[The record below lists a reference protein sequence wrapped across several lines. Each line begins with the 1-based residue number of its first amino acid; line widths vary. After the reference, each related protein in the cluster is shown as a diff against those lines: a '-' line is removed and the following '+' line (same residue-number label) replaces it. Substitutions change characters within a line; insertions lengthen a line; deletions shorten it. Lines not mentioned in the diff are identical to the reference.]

1 MYDIIIIGAGPA
13 GMTSALYSL
22 RANKS
27 VLLIEKRAFGGQITY
42 SPKVENYPGFEQI
55 SGNEFGRK
63 LHDQI
68 MKLGAKFAI
77 DEAVLVDDN
86 GDNKTVVCKNNRY
99 VCRAVIFATG
109 ADHRRL
115 NVSGENDFLGK
126 GVSYCAVCDGAFFT
140 NKITAVV
147 GGGNSALQEAI
158 YLSDICQK
166 VYLIHR
172 RADFRADKFLVD
184 KLNHINNI
192 TVMKN
197 SEVYEIT
204 GESVVSHIGILDK
217 LSGNKTQISVSGVFI
232 SIGLA
237 PQNDAFSGLV
247 RIDES
252 GHAEV
257 DDECIVRDGIYVAGD
272 CRKKSVYQLT
282 TAVGD
287 GATAA
292 VNACRYIDNAL

>member
-13 GMTSALYSL
+13 GMTAALYSL

-27 VLLIEKRAFGGQITY
+27 VLLIEKRVFGGQITY

-55 SGNEFGRK
+55 SGNDFSMK

-68 MKLGAKFAI
+68 VKLGAEFAI
-77 DEAVLVDDN
+77 DEAVSVVDN

-99 VCRAVIFATG
+99 ECRAVIFATG
-109 ADHRRL
+109 ADHRCL
-115 NVSGENDFLGK
+115 NVPGENDFLGK
-126 GVSYCAVCDGAFFT
+126 GVSYCAVCDGTFFT

-184 KLNHINNI
+184 KLSNINNI
-192 TVMKN
+192 TVIKN

-204 GESVVSHIGILDK
+204 GESAVGNVGVLNI
-217 LSGNKTQISVSGVFI
+217 LSGRKTQIPVNGVFI

-237 PQNDAFSGLV
+237 PQNEAFSGL
-247 RIDES
+247 IQLDES

-257 DDECIVRDGIYVAGD
+257 DDECTAKGGIYVAGD
-272 CRKKSVYQLT
+272 CRKKSVHQLT
-282 TAVGD
+282 TAIGD

-292 VNACRYIDNAL
+292 VNACRYIDNTL